1 VKLSAL
7 AVFHTGDPEHAEQ
20 DLAQFKTRGLPVM
33 VEVGRMPY
41 PVMNTLLDDGYS
53 TGSLNYWP
61 SSFTRGLPDGLLDR
75 WSSASRPCRHR

>member
-1 VKLSAL
+1 MKLSAL

-41 PVMNTLLDDGYS
+41 P
-53 TGSLNYWP
+53 
-61 SSFTRGLPDGLLDR
+61 
-75 WSSASRPCRHR
+75 